1 MGFES
6 VRFLNFRNLLDRELS
21 LGAREVFLIGENG
34 QGKTN
39 MLESLYLLS
48 VAASFRESREA
59 AFFRDAASP
68 LGLSCRYRD
77 EVGGE
82 RTFSLSVDA
91 ERKKRIL
98 VNGKEVPRSD
108 LLGQVL
114 SICFVQQDMLLVSGS
129 PEERRRFLDQT
140 LVLSDPAYFEALRG
154 YRRVLR
160 ARNFVLKQGQDG
172 LLDAYDAQL
181 VPFGKELTRT
191 RMELVTRLRS
201 FFSALFRDITATDQ
215 GVDIRYSPSWRLDDD
230 GFDAEEKLRRQRDR
244 DLAFGTTTSGPHRDV
259 VSVIFEGREYSSY
272 ASTGQVRLCALVM
285 RAAQARYLA
294 ERTEKKPILL
304 LDDVLLELDQG
315 RKRAFIDCF
324 PPFEQAFFT
333 FLPDENYLPYRHE
346 DTLLLTVENGAFRPW

>member
-6 VRFLNFRNLLDRELS
+6 VRFLNFRNLRDRELS

-39 MLESLYLLS
+39 LIESLYMLS

-59 AFFRDAASP
+59 AFFRDPAAL
-68 LGLSCRYRD
+68 LGLSCLYRD
-77 EVGGE
+77 EPGGE
-82 RTFSLSVDA
+82 RTISLSMDA
-91 ERKKRIL
+91 ERNKVIQ
-98 VNGKEVPRSD
+98 VNGKAAPRSD

-114 SICFVQQDMLLVSGS
+114 TICFVQQDMLLVQGS

-140 LVLSDPAYFEALRG
+140 LVLSDPAYFQALRG

-160 ARNFVLKQGQDG
+160 SRNLALKQGQDD

-181 VPFGKELTRT
+181 APLGMELTHLR
-191 RMELVTRLRS
+191 LVLVSRIRA
-201 FFSALFRDITATDQ
+201 FFGELFRDITGLEQ
-215 GVDIRYSPSWRLDDD
+215 SVDIRYSPSWKLEEE
-230 GFDAEEKLRRQRDR
+230 GFDALERLSSQRGR
-244 DLAFGTTTSGPHRDV
+244 DIALGTTTSGPHRDGVMV
-259 VSVIFEGREYSSY
+259 VSGGRDYSTY

-285 RAAQARYLA
+285 RAAQARYLSQA
-294 ERTEKKPILL
+294 TGKKPVLL

-315 RKRAFIDCF
+315 KKRAFIDCF

-333 FLPDENYLPYRHE
+333 FLPEENYLPYRHG
-346 DTLLLTVENGAFRPW
+346 DTLLMAVDNGDFRPW